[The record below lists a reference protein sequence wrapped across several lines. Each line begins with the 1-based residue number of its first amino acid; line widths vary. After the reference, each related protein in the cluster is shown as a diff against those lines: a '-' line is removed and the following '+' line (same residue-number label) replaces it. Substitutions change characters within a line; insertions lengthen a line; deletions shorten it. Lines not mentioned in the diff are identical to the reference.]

1 MQTYRIGDHDFGLVN
16 LRRSWAQFRPAD
28 TRSPGQARMTT
39 RAVNHQRSGGLADTE
54 SELKR
59 RDAARAKLRYDAE
72 EGTGDA
78 MNQWKQRRRS
88 MTSTASGGSKR
99 TTWCQA
105 EGNPPT
111 EVTTGLAP
119 GGEQCISP
127 ERRRQGD
134 GAPGGP
140 QEAPRAAGRQR
151 KSPRRGRP
159 TGQQRSRRT
168 HHHHRFRRPARRE
181 QPADGVHWAHYPR
194 ECVRSQTPREQV
206 PVTQADIFYQPPQ
219 GAGGRTVGDNRTP
232 RAAV

>member
-1 MQTYRIGDHDFGLVN
+1 MTCLMCYDHTHTHVIPFC
-16 LRRSWAQFRPAD
+16 LR
-28 TRSPGQARMTT
+28 T
-39 RAVNHQRSGGLADTE
+39 
-54 SELKR
+54 
-59 RDAARAKLRYDAE
+59 
-72 EGTGDA
+72 
-78 MNQWKQRRRS
+78 
-88 MTSTASGGSKR
+88 
-99 TTWCQA
+99 
-105 EGNPPT
+105 PPT

-119 GGEQCISP
+119 AGGEQCISP
-127 ERRRQGD
+127 ERRRQGG

-206 PVTQADIFYQPPQ
+206 PVTQADIFYQSPRAL
-219 GAGGRTVGDNRTP
+219 GAGRGGEKYPPCRSLISEQNQKKPRDTV
-232 RAAV
+232 AACSHNSTIWHNDGHNNGHNEME

>member
-1 MQTYRIGDHDFGLVN
+1 M
-16 LRRSWAQFRPAD
+16 
-28 TRSPGQARMTT
+28 
-39 RAVNHQRSGGLADTE
+39 
-54 SELKR
+54 KR
-59 RDAARAKLRYDAE
+59 RDAARAKLRYDTE

-127 ERRRQGD
+127 ERRRQGG

-181 QPADGVHWAHYPR
+181 QPADGVHWVHYPPTMR
-194 ECVRSQTPREQV
+194 VIADPTRTGARHASKYNLRPTPPGRWGQDGGGEKYPPGRSLISEQ
-206 PVTQADIFYQPPQ
+206 
-219 GAGGRTVGDNRTP
+219 NRN
-232 RAAV
+232 RARLACML

>member
-1 MQTYRIGDHDFGLVN
+1 MPRFLRKCTVGTASLLDPSSIQILSPTPSFVVGLCVHAETEIQHQQ
-16 LRRSWAQFRPAD
+16 LHTAQYDTSSDTAASARP
-28 TRSPGQARMTT
+28 G
-39 RAVNHQRSGGLADTE
+39 
-54 SELKR
+54 
-59 RDAARAKLRYDAE
+59 AKLKE
-72 EGTGDA
+72 T
-78 MNQWKQRRRS
+78 
-88 MTSTASGGSKR
+88 
-99 TTWCQA
+99 
-105 EGNPPT
+105 PPT

-219 GAGGRTVGDNRTP
+219 GAGGRTGGITVPPVPQFN
-232 RAAV
+232 

>member
-1 MQTYRIGDHDFGLVN
+1 MTQATLPWQKVRPRPGRAIHLSRTKQQRSSPKDEALRKTETEGKGLQTYRIGDHDFGLVN

-88 MTSTASGGSKR
+88 MTSTAPGGSKR

-105 EGNPPT
+105 EGNPPDRGDHRACARWRA
-111 EVTTGLAP
+111 VYLSRAP
-119 GGEQCISP
+119 P
-127 ERRRQGD
+127 PRRR
-134 GAPGGP
+134 
-140 QEAPRAAGRQR
+140 
-151 KSPRRGRP
+151 
-159 TGQQRSRRT
+159 RSRR
-168 HHHHRFRRPARRE
+168 P
-181 QPADGVHWAHYPR
+181 
-194 ECVRSQTPREQV
+194 
-206 PVTQADIFYQPPQ
+206 
-219 GAGGRTVGDNRTP
+219 AGGTP
-232 RAAV
+232 SSRKAAEVTPQRPTDGAAAEPKDPPSSPIS